1 LDSAFLGAT
10 PNVGG
15 VLTDFAWMEHHP
27 NPEMKELL
35 PFIRAAG
42 RFSLLTP
49 AQERG
54 KDLTGSEV
62 PPEETI

>member
-1 LDSAFLGAT
+1 M
-10 PNVGG
+10 
-15 VLTDFAWMEHHP
+15 MEKSCPPEPAHDIASSVHHP